1 MANSKAAAQTYVD
14 SRVWRNVEDVESVFE
29 FVDELGTG
37 SMAQVFSA
45 IDRKSRAPVAL
56 KVVPRSALEDAEVLD
71 SLSVEV
77 ELLRALRHPGIV
89 TLQEPPVVCDAQSVA
104 VVLERLEGGDVQTLL
119 QHSGA
124 LPEKRARAIFSDVM
138 QALAYLHEQG
148 IVHRDVKGEN
158 VVLSQQVARGRAKLV
173 DFGTARRLEAGATL
187 SGLCGSPEYVAPEV
201 AGERPYGRECD
212 LWSAGVLAFAML
224 TRSYPFGM
232 GDAAIARS
240 AAFTAG
246 AVELNEHA
254 KWAGVSEMA
263 QDLVRRLL
271 VADPSRRLSAADAL
285 RHPWLAPLQEAKPPA
300 PPVAARRQ
308 WHCDIGVA
316 NAIAE
321 LRIALNSRFSVGC

>member
-1 MANSKAAAQTYVD
+1 
-14 SRVWRNVEDVESVFE
+14 
-29 FVDELGTG
+29 
-37 SMAQVFSA
+37 
-45 IDRKSRAPVAL
+45 
-56 KVVPRSALEDAEVLD
+56 
-71 SLSVEV
+71 
-77 ELLRALRHPGIV
+77 
-89 TLQEPPVVCDAQSVA
+89 
-104 VVLERLEGGDVQTLL
+104 
-119 QHSGA
+119 
-124 LPEKRARAIFSDVM
+124 M

-173 DFGTARRLEAGATL
+173 DFGTARRLEPGATL

-201 AGERPYGRECD
+201 AGARPYGRECD

-271 VADPSRRLSAADAL
+271 VADPARRLGG
-285 RHPWLAPLQEAKPPA
+285 RGAP
-300 PPVAARRQ
+300 PPVAGAAPGGEAAGAAGCSAQRN
-308 WHCDIGVA
+308 G
-316 NAIAE
+316 IATSVSPPR
-321 LRIALNSRFSVGC
+321 LRSSASRSTRGSV

>member
-1 MANSKAAAQTYVD
+1 MSCCARCA
-14 SRVWRNVEDVESVFE
+14 
-29 FVDELGTG
+29 ELPCEI
-37 SMAQVFSA
+37 VA
-45 IDRKSRAPVAL
+45 I
-56 KVVPRSALEDAEVLD
+56 
-71 SLSVEV
+71 
-77 ELLRALRHPGIV
+77 
-89 TLQEPPVVCDAQSVA
+89 QEPPVVCDAQSVA
-104 VVLERLEGGDVQTLL
+104 VVLERLDGGDVQTLL
-119 QHSGA
+119 NTA
-124 LPEKRARAIFSDVM
+124 ARCRRRARAIFSDVM

-173 DFGTARRLEAGATL
+173 DFGTARRLEPGATL
-187 SGLCGSPEYVAPEV
+187 HGLCGSPEYVAPEV
-201 AGERPYGRECD
+201 AGARPYGRECD

-271 VADPSRRLSAADAL
+271 VADPARRRLSAADAL

-300 PPVAARRQ
+300 RRLQ
-308 WHCDIGVA
+308 RAG
-316 NAIAE
+316 NGIATSASPT
-321 LRIALNSRFSVGC
+321 RSQSSASRSTRGLV